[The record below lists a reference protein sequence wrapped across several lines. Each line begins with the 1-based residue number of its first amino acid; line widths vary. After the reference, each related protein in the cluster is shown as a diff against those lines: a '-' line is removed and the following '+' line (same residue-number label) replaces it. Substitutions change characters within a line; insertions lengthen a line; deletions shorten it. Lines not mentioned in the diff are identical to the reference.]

1 MKLTILLC
9 VLVCVNMLCAK
20 VDEGAVTK
28 LQSTAQKIR
37 VAKIF
42 YSDEQIKHKIKQ
54 SMQRDEDKWKKAR
67 HDYKEVVRMLRELQ
81 EDVDVPDTL
90 DELLMNRV
98 DKDADKI
105 LMQLAHHVLS
115 LIHI

>member
-9 VLVCVNMLCAK
+9 VFICANMLRAK
-20 VDEGAVTK
+20 VDQTAASK
-28 LQSTAQKIR
+28 LQTTAKKIR

-42 YSDEQIKHKIKQ
+42 YSDDQIKHKIKQ
-54 SMQRDEDKWKKAR
+54 SMLEDEDKWRKAR
-67 HDYKEVVRMLRELQ
+67 HDYREVVRMLREMNV
-81 EDVDVPDTL
+81 DVNVPDTL

-105 LMQLAHHVLS
+105 LMHLAQQVRRYLHS
-115 LIHI
+115 